1 MIAGITYTIMRKKK
15 GVQIMYD
22 ILMNLLYNGLD
33 KQMELCK
40 VEMAYAT
47 TTDEVLKLTI
57 KYAKLLA
64 LKNEERKNSIT
75 WKDGFNA
82 VVNFVGMA
90 AVLNFEQTNIITSKV
105 WGMVS
110 SKFK

>member
-1 MIAGITYTIMRKKK
+1 
-15 GVQIMYD
+15 MYD
-22 ILMNLLYNGLD
+22 ILMNLLYEGLD
-33 KQMELCK
+33 KQMQLCK

-64 LKNEERKNSIT
+64 LKNEERKYSIT
-75 WKDGFNA
+75 WDKAFQA
-82 VVNFVGMA
+82 VVSFVGIA

>member
-1 MIAGITYTIMRKKK
+1 
-15 GVQIMYD
+15 MYD

-105 WGMVS
+105 WSMVS

>member
-1 MIAGITYTIMRKKK
+1 
-15 GVQIMYD
+15 MYD
-22 ILMNLLYNGLD
+22 ILMNLLYDGLD

-40 VEMAYAT
+40 VEMAYAI

-64 LKNEERKNSIT
+64 LKNEERKYSIT
-75 WKDGFNA
+75 WDKAFQA
-82 VVNFVGMA
+82 VVSFVGMA

-105 WGMVS
+105 WSMVS
-110 SKFK
+110 SRFK